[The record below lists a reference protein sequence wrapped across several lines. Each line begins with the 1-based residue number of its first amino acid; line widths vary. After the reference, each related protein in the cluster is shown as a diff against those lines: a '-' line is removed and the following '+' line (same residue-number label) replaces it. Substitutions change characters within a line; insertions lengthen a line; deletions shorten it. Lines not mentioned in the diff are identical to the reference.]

1 MSENHVSQAVNK
13 SDAFKNAMR
22 ESLLKMFE
30 RDDLLKT
37 VHSDDM
43 RVAKA
48 FRLGNIIHVFER
60 MSGGEITA
68 YQDQCYDF
76 EGDKSLE
83 AHLQY
88 GLSSMREK
96 SKDIYSWHNVF
107 STKSNLSD
115 LAMDSNKMDM
125 LEKMLKDME
134 EKDPAR
140 YDAIKESVGDIMG
153 MFSKVSDM
161 VKTTSSI
168 ESLMLLNEILAEHVG
183 MERFSFEFYLSL
195 AENTKEGAQQKVND
209 VVAKRSFMERVCREQ
224 GFNTENR
231 FEYNDLD
238 NHVWLDGE
246 SLVLSDQNC
255 TFLFVGDNKN
265 FTVYYLPTEYSGY
278 EEEKEKLQALLEEG
292 KLNHSIDFFDR
303 VVLQVKEGMVE
314 YCNAGSLTYCFDL
327 DVEFSVKAL
336 EREGFGKA
344 EYDVDVHTYAYQRD
358 YHFSRHG
365 VGEVNFI
372 LRTFLLLGAG
382 QEYNK
387 EKGSISY
394 SFPYIEGMKLEQN
407 ARDVS
412 PENVKAYYQASSV
425 EHILKPITYLNEEW
439 LDAFNFMVD
448 FIEKHKIY
456 SEFGD
461 NEQTKEA
468 EYEKLIAYLKKKQK
482 LLNKAAKK

>member
-1 MSENHVSQAVNK
+1 MSENCVSHAVNQ
-13 SDAFKNAMR
+13 SDAFKNAMC

-48 FRLGNIIHVFER
+48 FRLGDIIHVFER

-96 SKDIYSWHNVF
+96 SKEIYSWHNVF
-107 STKSNLSD
+107 STKTEFSEV
-115 LAMDSNKMDM
+115 AMNSEKMAL
-125 LEKMLKDME
+125 LEKMLADME
-134 EKDPAR
+134 EKDLVQHA
-140 YDAIKESVGDIMG
+140 AMKNIMA
-153 MFSKVSDM
+153 MFSKVGGF

-168 ESLMLLNEILAEHVG
+168 ESLMLLNEILAEHAG

-195 AENTKEGAQQKVND
+195 AEKAKEDAQQKVENI
-209 VVAKRSFMERVCREQ
+209 VAKRVFMEKVCREQ

-255 TFLFVGDNKN
+255 TFLFVGDNKT

-278 EEEKEKLQALLEEG
+278 EEEKEKFKALLDEG
-292 KLNHSIDFFDR
+292 RLNNSIDFFDR
-303 VVLQVKEGMVE
+303 VVLQVKEGVVE
-314 YCNAGSLTYCFDL
+314 YSNAGSLTYCFDL

-344 EYDVDVHTYAYQRD
+344 EYNADVHSYAYQRD

-382 QEYNK
+382 QEYDK
-387 EKGSISY
+387 EKGLISY
-394 SFPYIEGMKLEQN
+394 SFPYMESLKREKN

-412 PENVKAYYQASSV
+412 PEDVKAYYQASGV
-425 EHILKPITYLNEEW
+425 EHILKPIKYLNEEW

-448 FIEKHKIY
+448 FMDKHKIY

-461 NEQTKEA
+461 VQQKEE
-468 EYEKLIAYLKKKQK
+468 EYEKLMAYLKKKQK
-482 LLNKAAKK
+482 QLNKEAKK

>member
-1 MSENHVSQAVNK
+1 MSENHVSDAVNK
-13 SDAFKNAMR
+13 SDAFKDAIR

-37 VHSDDM
+37 VHSDDL

-48 FRLGNIIHVFER
+48 FRLGDLIHVFER
-60 MSGGEITA
+60 MAGGEITA
-68 YQDQCYDF
+68 YENKCYDF
-76 EGDKSLE
+76 EEGKSLE

-96 SKDIYSWHNVF
+96 SKEIYSWHNVF
-107 STKSNLSD
+107 STKTEFSEVVMNSE
-115 LAMDSNKMDM
+115 KMDL
-125 LEKMLKDME
+125 LEKMMKDME
-134 EKDPAR
+134 EKDLVQH
-140 YDAIKESVGDIMG
+140 DAMKDIMA
-153 MFSKVSDM
+153 MFSKVGGF

-183 MERFSFEFYLSL
+183 MERFSFGFYLSL
-195 AENTKEGAQQKVND
+195 AENAKEDAQQKVED
-209 VVAKRSFMERVCREQ
+209 IVAKRVFMEKVCREQ
-224 GFNTENR
+224 NFNAENR

-278 EEEKEKLQALLEEG
+278 EEEKEKLQALLDEG

-303 VVLQVKEGMVE
+303 VVLQVKEGVVE
-314 YCNAGSLTYCFDL
+314 YSNAGSLTYCFDL
-327 DVEFSVKAL
+327 DVEYSVKAL

-344 EYDVDVHTYAYQRD
+344 EYNADVHSYAYQRD

-382 QEYNK
+382 QEYDK
-387 EKGSISY
+387 EKGLISY
-394 SFPYIEGMKLEQN
+394 SFPYIESLKREKN

-412 PENVKAYYQASSV
+412 PEDVKAYYQASSV
-425 EHILKPITYLNEEW
+425 EYILKPIKYLNEEW

-448 FIEKHKIY
+448 FMDKHKIY

-461 NEQTKEA
+461 KQAKEA
-468 EYEKLIAYLKKKQK
+468 EYEKMMAYLKKKQK
-482 LLNKAAKK
+482 QLNKAAKK

>member
-1 MSENHVSQAVNK
+1 MSENHVSHAVNQ
-13 SDAFKNAMR
+13 SNAFKDAMR

-30 RDDLLKT
+30 RDDILKT
-37 VHSDDM
+37 VHSDDV

-48 FRLGNIIHVFER
+48 FRLGNIIHVFEC
-60 MSGGEITA
+60 MAGGEITA

-96 SKDIYSWHNVF
+96 SKEIYSWHNVF
-107 STKSNLSD
+107 STKNEFSEV
-115 LAMDSNKMDM
+115 AMNSEKMAL
-125 LEKMLKDME
+125 LEKMLADME
-134 EKDPAR
+134 EKDLVQHA
-140 YDAIKESVGDIMG
+140 AMKNIMA
-153 MFSKVSDM
+153 MFSKVGGF

-168 ESLMLLNEILAEHVG
+168 ESLMLLNEILAEHAG

-195 AENTKEGAQQKVND
+195 AESAKEDAQQKIND

-278 EEEKEKLQALLEEG
+278 EEEKEKFKALLDEG
-292 KLNHSIDFFDR
+292 KLSRSIDFFDR
-303 VVLQVKEGMVE
+303 VVLQVKEGVVE
-314 YCNAGSLTYCFDL
+314 YSNPGSLTYCFDL
-327 DVEFSVKAL
+327 DVEFSVKAF
-336 EREGFGKA
+336 EREGLGKA

-382 QEYNK
+382 QEYDE
-387 EKGSISY
+387 EKGLISY
-394 SFPYIEGMKLEQN
+394 SFPYIEGMKQEQN

-412 PENVKAYYQASSV
+412 PEDVKAYYQASGV
-425 EHILKPITYLNEEW
+425 EHILKPIKYLNEEW

-448 FIEKHKIY
+448 FIEKHNIY

>member
-1 MSENHVSQAVNK
+1 MSDNYVSHAVNQ
-13 SDAFKNAMR
+13 SDAFKDAIR

-37 VHSDDM
+37 VHRDDV

-48 FRLGNIIHVFER
+48 FRLDDIIHVFER
-60 MSGGEITA
+60 MAGGEITA
-68 YQDQCYDF
+68 YQEQCYDF
-76 EGDKSLE
+76 EDDKSLE
-83 AHLQY
+83 SHLQY

-96 SKDIYSWHNVF
+96 DKEIYSWHKVF
-107 STKSNLSD
+107 STKSEFSS
-115 LAMDSNKMDM
+115 LAMDSNKVDL
-125 LEKMLKDME
+125 LEKMLKD
-134 EKDPAR
+134 
-140 YDAIKESVGDIMG
+140 IKENDPYQYYDIKDSVHDIMG
-153 MFSKVSDM
+153 MFSKVSGM

-168 ESLMLLNEILAEHVG
+168 ESLMLLNEILAEHAG

-195 AENTKEGAQQKVND
+195 AENAKADAQQKVED
-209 VVAKRSFMERVCREQ
+209 IVAKRVFMEKVCREQ
-224 GFNTENR
+224 GFNAENC

-278 EEEKEKLQALLEEG
+278 EEEKEKFEALLKEG
-292 KLNHSIDFFDR
+292 KLNHSIDFFGR
-303 VVLQVKEGMVE
+303 VVLQVKEGVVE
-314 YCNAGSLTYCFDL
+314 YSNAGSLTYCFDL

-344 EYDVDVHTYAYQRD
+344 EYNTDVHSYTYQRD

-382 QEYNK
+382 QEYDE
-387 EKGSISY
+387 EKGLISY
-394 SFPYIEGMKLEQN
+394 SFPYMESLKREKN

-412 PENVKAYYQASSV
+412 PEDVKAYYQASSV
-425 EHILKPITYLNEEW
+425 EYILKPIKYLNEEW

-448 FIEKHKIY
+448 FIDKHKIY
-456 SEFGD
+456 SEFG
-461 NEQTKEA
+461 EAQQKEA
-468 EYEKLIAYLKKKQK
+468 EYEKMMAYLRKKQK
-482 LLNKAAKK
+482 QLNKAAKK

>member
-1 MSENHVSQAVNK
+1 MRENHVSHAVNQ
-13 SDAFKNAMR
+13 SDAFKDAMR

-48 FRLGNIIHVFER
+48 FRLGDIIHVFER
-60 MSGGEITA
+60 MDGGEITA

-96 SKDIYSWHNVF
+96 SKEIYSWHNVF
-107 STKSNLSD
+107 STKTEFSEV
-115 LAMDSNKMDM
+115 AMNSEKMAL
-125 LEKMLKDME
+125 LEKMLADME
-134 EKDPAR
+134 EKDLVQHA
-140 YDAIKESVGDIMG
+140 AMKDIMA
-153 MFSKVSDM
+153 MFSKVGGF

-168 ESLMLLNEILAEHVG
+168 ESLMLLNEILAEHAG

-195 AENTKEGAQQKVND
+195 AENAKEDAQQKVED
-209 VVAKRSFMERVCREQ
+209 IVAKRVFMEKVCREQ
-224 GFNTENR
+224 GFGKENR
-231 FEYNDLD
+231 FEFNDLD

-255 TFLFVGDNKN
+255 TFLFVGDNKT

-278 EEEKEKLQALLEEG
+278 EEEKEKFKALLDEG
-292 KLNHSIDFFDR
+292 KLSRSIDFFDR
-303 VVLQVKEGMVE
+303 VVLQVKEGVVE
-314 YCNAGSLTYCFDL
+314 YSNAGSLTYCFDL

-344 EYDVDVHTYAYQRD
+344 EYNADVHSYAYQRD

-382 QEYNK
+382 QEYDE
-387 EKGSISY
+387 EKGLISY
-394 SFPYIEGMKLEQN
+394 SFPYIENLKREKNG
-407 ARDVS
+407 RDVS
-412 PENVKAYYQASSV
+412 PEDVKAYYQASGV
-425 EHILKPITYLNEEW
+425 EHILKPIKYLNEEW

-448 FIEKHKIY
+448 FMDKHKIY

-461 NEQTKEA
+461 NEQTKEV
-468 EYEKLIAYLKKKQK
+468 EYEKTMAYLKKKQK

>member
-1 MSENHVSQAVNK
+1 MSENHVSDAVNK
-13 SDAFKNAMR
+13 SDAFKDAIR

-37 VHSDDM
+37 VHSDDI

-48 FRLGNIIHVFER
+48 FRVGNIIHVFER
-60 MSGGEITA
+60 MSSGEITA
-68 YQDQCYDF
+68 YQEKCYDF
-76 EGDKSLE
+76 EDDKSLE
-83 AHLQY
+83 APLQY

-96 SKDIYSWHNVF
+96 DKEIYSWHKVF
-107 STKSNLSD
+107 STKSEFSS
-115 LAMDSNKMDM
+115 LAMDSKKVDL
-125 LEKMLKDME
+125 LEKMLKD
-134 EKDPAR
+134 
-140 YDAIKESVGDIMG
+140 IKENDPYQYYDIKDSVHDIMG
-153 MFSKVSDM
+153 MFSKASGM

-168 ESLMLLNEILAEHVG
+168 ESLMLLNDILAERVG

-195 AENTKEGAQQKVND
+195 AESAKESAQQKVND
-209 VVAKRSFMERVCREQ
+209 VMAKRSFMERVCIEQ

-238 NHVWLDGE
+238 NHVWLDGK

-265 FTVYYLPTEYSGY
+265 FTVYYLPTEYSDY
-278 EEEKEKLQALLEEG
+278 EEEKEKLEALLKES

-303 VVLQVKEGMVE
+303 VVLQVKEGVVE
-314 YCNAGSLTYCFDL
+314 YSNAGSLTYCFDL
-327 DVEFSVKAL
+327 DVEYSVKAL
-336 EREGFGKA
+336 EREGLGKA

-382 QEYNK
+382 QEYDK
-387 EKGSISY
+387 EKGLISY
-394 SFPYIEGMKLEQN
+394 SFPYIESLKREKN

-412 PENVKAYYQASSV
+412 PEDVKAYYQASSV
-425 EHILKPITYLNEEW
+425 EYILKPIKYLNEEW

-448 FIEKHKIY
+448 FMDKHKIY

-461 NEQTKEA
+461 KQDKEA
-468 EYEKLIAYLKKKQK
+468 EYEKLMAYLKKKQK
-482 LLNKAAKK
+482 QLNKAAKK

>member
-1 MSENHVSQAVNK
+1 MRENYVSHAVNQ

-43 RVAKA
+43 RVVKA
-48 FRLGNIIHVFER
+48 FRLGDIIHVFER
-60 MSGGEITA
+60 MAGGEITA

-96 SKDIYSWHNVF
+96 SKEIYSWHNVF
-107 STKSNLSD
+107 STKTEFSEV
-115 LAMDSNKMDM
+115 AMNSEKMAL
-125 LEKMLKDME
+125 LEKMLADME
-134 EKDPAR
+134 EKDLVQHA
-140 YDAIKESVGDIMG
+140 AMKNIMA
-153 MFSKVSDM
+153 MFSKVGGF

-168 ESLMLLNEILAEHVG
+168 ESLMLLNEILAEHAG

-195 AENTKEGAQQKVND
+195 AENAKEDAQQKIND

-278 EEEKEKLQALLEEG
+278 EEEKEKFKALLDEG
-292 KLNHSIDFFDR
+292 KLSRSIDFFDR
-303 VVLQVKEGMVE
+303 VVLQVKEGVVE
-314 YCNAGSLTYCFDL
+314 YSNPGSLTYCFDL
-327 DVEFSVKAL
+327 DVEFSVKAF
-336 EREGFGKA
+336 EREGLGKA

-382 QEYNK
+382 QEYDK
-387 EKGSISY
+387 EKGLISY
-394 SFPYIEGMKLEQN
+394 SFPYIEGMKQEQN

-412 PENVKAYYQASSV
+412 PENVKAYYQASGV
-425 EHILKPITYLNEEW
+425 EHILKPIKYLNEEW

-448 FIEKHKIY
+448 FIEKHKVY

>member
-1 MSENHVSQAVNK
+1 MSENYVSHSVNQ

-76 EGDKSLE
+76 EDDKSLE

-96 SKDIYSWHNVF
+96 SKEIYSWHNVF
-107 STKSNLSD
+107 STKTELSEI
-115 LAMDSNKMDM
+115 AMDSEKMAL
-125 LEKMLKDME
+125 LENMLKDME
-134 EKDPAR
+134 EKDLVQC
-140 YDAIKESVGDIMG
+140 DDIKEIMA
-153 MFSKVSDM
+153 MFSKVGGF

-168 ESLMLLNEILAEHVG
+168 ESLMLLSDILAEYVD

-195 AENTKEGAQQKVND
+195 AEDVKEGAQEKISNI
-209 VVAKRSFMERVCREQ
+209 VAKRSFMERVCREQ

-278 EEEKEKLQALLEEG
+278 EEEKEKLQALLEED
-292 KLNHSIDFFDR
+292 KLHHSIDFFDR
-303 VVLQVKEGMVE
+303 VVLQVKEGVVE
-314 YCNAGSLTYCFDL
+314 YSNAGSLTYCFDL
-327 DVEFSVKAL
+327 DMEFSVKAF
-336 EREGFGKA
+336 EMEGLGKA

-382 QEYNK
+382 QEYDK

-394 SFPYIEGMKLEQN
+394 SFPYIGGMKREQN

-412 PENVKAYYQASSV
+412 SEDVKAYYQASSV
-425 EHILKPITYLNEEW
+425 EHILKPIKYLNEEW

-461 NEQTKEA
+461 DEQAKEA